1 MERALI
7 THNKH
12 WKEPYNG
19 LYQRSVYSKLVDLL
33 SLKQIQVL
41 KGIRRS
47 GKTTLFRLLI
57 NHLSKTV
64 DPKSILY
71 VNLDDPYFSD
81 LYSSSK
87 NLYSLLELSEKVTGV
102 PVQYLFLDEVQNV
115 EAWEKFVKAI
125 YDNEVVKKI
134 FVTGS
139 NSSLLEGEY
148 AKLLSGRYI
157 ETEIHAPTF
166 SEVLSVRGIG
176 SRFELL
182 DRKVEALRL
191 IDEMMEFGSFFEVLD
206 AEQHKRDIILSYYD
220 TIVFKDCIANNNLRD
235 AKTFKEVAHFMI
247 TNTASLYSYTSVS
260 KAMGVNDGTVKEY
273 IHVLEDSYI
282 CQEIKQYA
290 FSLKEQIRSKKKVY
304 INDNGFLSQTSFKF
318 SQNYGKTFENLVY
331 TEFNKRGYEIYFHNK
346 DFECDFIC
354 KKDDQLLAVQVCY
367 ELTPQNRPREFGGL
381 EKLKLKTDR
390 KLLVTYNQSEAKAD
404 GIEVI
409 AFWDIFSGTESI

>member
-1 MERALI
+1 MEKALI

-12 WKEPYNG
+12 WKWPYNG
-19 LYQRSVYSKLVDLL
+19 LYPRSVYSKLVDLL

-57 NHLSKTV
+57 NHLSETV

-81 LYSSSK
+81 LYNSSK
-87 NLYSLLELSEKVTGV
+87 SLYSLLEPSEKVTGV

-166 SEVLSVRGIG
+166 SEVLNVRGID

-381 EKLKLKTDR
+381 EKLKLNTGR
-390 KLLVTYNQSEAKAD
+390 KLLVTYNQSEGMED
-404 GIEVI
+404 GVEVV
-409 AFWDIFSGTESI
+409 AFWDFFAGTELI